1 MGVEG
6 VLLPCVCAP
15 SFPAAHGAQPHVF
28 RTLQSRQAAFQANEC
43 VAAASTRRADNA
55 ALTTTSLPRCL
66 FPFTFANV
74 HDGHEKDVGFE
85 ARRRLQVR
93 HGVGKRGA
101 QRGKVAERDDMA
113 VRQHSLAAGGGGGHE
128 NTSEKAFQ
136 ISGEGAR
143 GGRKK
148 KEEEQA
154 TASGARCGGSKL
166 IAGTV
171 FAAQSFA
178 TWPTAAAA
186 AQPDAT
192 GGSGRGIPTIPVLF
206 EPERGG
212 RCCRGHKCQNEVP

>member
-1 MGVEG
+1 MTWRYG
-6 VLLPCVCAP
+6 
-15 SFPAAHGAQPHVF
+15 
-28 RTLQSRQAAFQANEC
+28 
-43 VAAASTRRADNA
+43 STRWQ
-55 ALTTTSLPRCL
+55 L
-66 FPFTFANV
+66 
-74 HDGHEKDVGFE
+74 E
-85 ARRRLQVR
+85 
-93 HGVGKRGA
+93 
-101 QRGKVAERDDMA
+101 
-113 VRQHSLAAGGGGGHE
+113 GGGHE
-128 NTSEKAFQ
+128 NTSEKAFR
-136 ISGEGAR
+136 ISGGGAR

-206 EPERGG
+206 EPKRGG
-212 RCCRGHKCQNEVP
+212 RCTGVMSKRGPLT